1 MEGDSDG
8 LKVCPRNKLIR
19 TDSKKSSDASESES
33 ESQYVD
39 CEDCESEEDQ
49 DDIDE
54 VDGDSNQ
61 DDRDGLEFEYEP
73 GISLSSLHFYQ
84 TCECQ
89 NNESESG
96 EEELSMGQ
104 LILESCSCVVS
115 VCFVQYKQEISRI
128 RMIFLLH

>member
-8 LKVCPRNKLIR
+8 LKVCLRNRLIR
-19 TDSKKSSDASESES
+19 TDSKKSSEASESES

-39 CEDCESEEDQ
+39 CEDCESEEDR

-54 VDGDSNQ
+54 VDGDSNL

-96 EEELSMGQ
+96 EEELSKGQ

-115 VCFVQYKQEISRI
+115 VCLYSTNKKYQG
-128 RMIFLLH
+128 

>member
-1 MEGDSDG
+1 M
-8 LKVCPRNKLIR
+8 IR

-39 CEDCESEEDQ
+39 CDDCLEDESDEYH
-49 DDIDE
+49 DD
-54 VDGDSNQ
+54 VDGVFDDSNP
-61 DDRDGLEFEYEP
+61 GLEFEYEP

-96 EEELSMGQ
+96 ELSG
-104 LILESCSCVVS
+104 EWGVH
-115 VCFVQYKQEISRI
+115 KQERGCVSRI
-128 RMIFLLH
+128 FFSF

>member
-8 LKVCPRNKLIR
+8 LKVCLRNRLIR

-39 CEDCESEEDQ
+39 CEDCESEEDR

-54 VDGDSNQ
+54 VDGDSNL

-104 LILESCSCVVS
+104 LIRESCSCVVS

>member
-39 CEDCESEEDQ
+39 CEDCESEEDR